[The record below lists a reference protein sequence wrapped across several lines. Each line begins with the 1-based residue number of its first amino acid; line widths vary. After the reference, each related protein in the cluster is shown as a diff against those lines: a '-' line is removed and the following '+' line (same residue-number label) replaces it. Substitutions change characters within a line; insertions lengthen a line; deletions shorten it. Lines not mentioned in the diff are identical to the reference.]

1 MELNDI
7 ISHAAPNSEVTLPS
21 GEFEGPLVIN
31 KPLRVKGKSTTIW
44 AKKSPVIQITS
55 GGVTIEDIR
64 AEITE
69 GSVEDAA
76 VTANTACGVKNV
88 EILGRV
94 SGFGTEDGYFDVPR
108 TIELGHFP

>member
-69 GSVEDAA
+69 G
-76 VTANTACGVKNV
+76 CG
-88 EILGRV
+88 
-94 SGFGTEDGYFDVPR
+94 
-108 TIELGHFP
+108 